1 MVFGFEGN
9 GLIAAIGISTWMS
22 WVGQSVDR
30 RMVVAS
36 APVVALP
43 KPCPE
48 RWGHDGRVTQ
58 RTTCLIAGGGPAG
71 IMLGLLLARAGIEV
85 TVAEKHG
92 DFLRD
97 FRGDTVHASTL
108 QLLGELGLEDRFRAM
123 PHVDLADY
131 RLPLPNGRTIVL
143 GDFSSLPG
151 PYHHIALAPQWD
163 LLSLLAETA
172 AEEPSFRLLM
182 NTEVLG
188 PVVDHGRVV
197 GARVRSADG
206 ESVIKAD
213 LTVACDGRNSD
224 LRSGAG
230 MVPHEYRV
238 PYDVWWFRLSR
249 TDAERESELP
259 TLLPTIKPPD
269 IMLAMSHHAYYQIA
283 YLAPKGSQA
292 RLREEGIASFRA
304 RIARLRPDLAD
315 RVDELTSMDELPILD
330 VRMNRLHR
338 WHRPGL
344 LCIGDAAH
352 AMSPSGG
359 VGVNLAIQDAVAAAR
374 CLAEPLRQRWVTD
387 HDLDQV
393 RRRRLFP
400 TVFLQTGQR
409 LLHAT
414 IYEPAMA
421 GLPGGFEAATLVLRL
436 LPWLSRPVG
445 RLIAIGPRPETAPAF
460 ARR

>member
-1 MVFGFEGN
+1 
-9 GLIAAIGISTWMS
+9 
-22 WVGQSVDR
+22 
-30 RMVVAS
+30 
-36 APVVALP
+36 
-43 KPCPE
+43 
-48 RWGHDGRVTQ
+48 VTHH
-58 RTTCLIAGGGPAG
+58 TTCLIAGGGPAG

-131 RLPLPNGRTIVL
+131 RLPLPRGGTIVL
-143 GDFSSLPG
+143 GDFSSLPE
-151 PYHHIALAPQWD
+151 PYNHISLAPQWD
-163 LLSLLAETA
+163 LLSLLAEAA
-172 AEEPSFRLLM
+172 AEEPTFRLLM

-197 GARVRSADG
+197 GATVRTADG
-206 ESVIKAD
+206 TESVITAD

-224 LRSGAG
+224 VRAAAG
-230 MVPHEYRV
+230 LVPHEYRV

-249 TDAERESELP
+249 TEAERHGELP

-269 IMLAMSHHAYYQIA
+269 IMLAMSHHDYYQIA
-283 YLAPKGSQA
+283 YLAPKGSRE
-292 RLREEGIASFRA
+292 RLREEGIVSFRR

-315 RVDELTSMDELPILD
+315 RVDELASMDDLPILD

-374 CLAEPLRQRWVTD
+374 YLAEPLRQHWITD
-387 HDLDQV
+387 HDLDLV

-400 TVFLQTGQR
+400 TVFLQSGQR
-409 LLHAT
+409 LLHTT

-421 GLPGGFEAATLVLRL
+421 GLPGGFELAILVLRL
-436 LPWLSRPVG
+436 VPWLSRPVG
-445 RLIAIGPRPETAPAF
+445 RLIAIGPRPEHAPDF

>member
-1 MVFGFEGN
+1 M
-9 GLIAAIGISTWMS
+9 T
-22 WVGQSVDR
+22 
-30 RMVVAS
+30 
-36 APVVALP
+36 
-43 KPCPE
+43 
-48 RWGHDGRVTQ
+48 HH
-58 RTTCLIAGGGPAG
+58 TTCLIAGGGPAG

-123 PHVDLADY
+123 HHVDLADY
-131 RLPLPNGRTIVL
+131 RLPLPRGGTIVL
-143 GDFSSLPG
+143 GDFSSLPE
-151 PYHHIALAPQWD
+151 PYNHISLAPQWD
-163 LLSLLAETA
+163 LLSLLAEAA
-172 AEEPSFRLLM
+172 AEEPTFRLLM

-197 GARVRSADG
+197 GATVRTADG
-206 ESVIKAD
+206 TESVITAD

-224 LRSGAG
+224 VRAAAG
-230 MVPHEYRV
+230 LVPHEYRV

-249 TDAERESELP
+249 TEAERHGELP

-269 IMLAMSHHAYYQIA
+269 IMLAMSHHDYYQIA
-283 YLAPKGSQA
+283 YLAPKGSRE
-292 RLREEGIASFRA
+292 RLREEGIVSFRR

-315 RVDELTSMDELPILD
+315 RVDELASMDDLPILD

-374 CLAEPLRQRWVTD
+374 YLAEPLRQHWITD
-387 HDLDQV
+387 HDLDLV

-400 TVFLQTGQR
+400 TVFLQSGQR
-409 LLHAT
+409 LLHTT

-421 GLPGGFEAATLVLRL
+421 GLPGGFELAILVLRL
-436 LPWLSRPVG
+436 VPWLSRPVG
-445 RLIAIGPRPETAPAF
+445 RLIAIGPRPEHAPDF

>member
-1 MVFGFEGN
+1 M
-9 GLIAAIGISTWMS
+9 T
-22 WVGQSVDR
+22 
-30 RMVVAS
+30 
-36 APVVALP
+36 
-43 KPCPE
+43 
-48 RWGHDGRVTQ
+48 HH
-58 RTTCLIAGGGPAG
+58 TTCLIAGGGPAG

-131 RLPLPNGRTIVL
+131 RLPLPRGGTIVL
-143 GDFSSLPG
+143 GDFSSLPE
-151 PYHHIALAPQWD
+151 PYNHISLAPQWD
-163 LLSLLAETA
+163 LLSLLAEAA
-172 AEEPSFRLLM
+172 AEEPTFRLLM

-197 GARVRSADG
+197 GATVRTADG
-206 ESVIKAD
+206 TESVITAD

-224 LRSGAG
+224 VRAAAG
-230 MVPHEYRV
+230 LVPHEYRV

-249 TDAERESELP
+249 TEAERHGELP

-269 IMLAMSHHAYYQIA
+269 IMLAMSHHDYYQIA
-283 YLAPKGSQA
+283 YLAPKGSRE
-292 RLREEGIASFRA
+292 RLREEGIVSFRR

-315 RVDELTSMDELPILD
+315 RVDELASMDDLPILD

-374 CLAEPLRQRWVTD
+374 YLAEPLRQHWITD
-387 HDLDQV
+387 HDLDLV

-400 TVFLQTGQR
+400 TVFLQSGQR
-409 LLHAT
+409 LLHTT

-421 GLPGGFEAATLVLRL
+421 GLPGGFELAILVLRL
-436 LPWLSRPVG
+436 VPWLSRPVG
-445 RLIAIGPRPETAPAF
+445 RLIAIGPRPEHAPDF

>member
-1 MVFGFEGN
+1 
-9 GLIAAIGISTWMS
+9 
-22 WVGQSVDR
+22 
-30 RMVVAS
+30 
-36 APVVALP
+36 
-43 KPCPE
+43 
-48 RWGHDGRVTQ
+48 VTHH
-58 RTTCLIAGGGPAG
+58 TTCLIAGGGPAG

-123 PHVDLADY
+123 HHVDLADY
-131 RLPLPNGRTIVL
+131 RLPLPRGGTIVL
-143 GDFSSLPG
+143 GDFSSLPE
-151 PYHHIALAPQWD
+151 PYNHISLAPQWD
-163 LLSLLAETA
+163 LLSLLAEAA
-172 AEEPSFRLLM
+172 AEEPTFRLLM

-197 GARVRSADG
+197 GATVRTADG
-206 ESVIKAD
+206 AESVITAD

-224 LRSGAG
+224 VRAAAG
-230 MVPHEYRV
+230 LVPHEYRV

-249 TDAERESELP
+249 TEAERHGELP

-269 IMLAMSHHAYYQIA
+269 IMLAMSHHDYYQIA
-283 YLAPKGSQA
+283 YLAPKGSRE
-292 RLREEGIASFRA
+292 RLREEGIVSFRR

-315 RVDELTSMDELPILD
+315 RVDELASMDDLPILD

-374 CLAEPLRQRWVTD
+374 YLAEPLRQHWITD
-387 HDLDQV
+387 HDLDLV

-400 TVFLQTGQR
+400 TVFLQSGQR
-409 LLHAT
+409 LLHTT

-421 GLPGGFEAATLVLRL
+421 GLPGGFELAILVLRL
-436 LPWLSRPVG
+436 VPWLSRPVG
-445 RLIAIGPRPETAPAF
+445 RLIAIGPRPEHAPDF

>member
-1 MVFGFEGN
+1 
-9 GLIAAIGISTWMS
+9 
-22 WVGQSVDR
+22 
-30 RMVVAS
+30 
-36 APVVALP
+36 
-43 KPCPE
+43 
-48 RWGHDGRVTQ
+48 VTHH
-58 RTTCLIAGGGPAG
+58 TTCLIAGGGPAG

-131 RLPLPNGRTIVL
+131 RLPLPRGGTIVL
-143 GDFSSLPG
+143 GDFSSLPE
-151 PYHHIALAPQWD
+151 PYNHISLAPQWD
-163 LLSLLAETA
+163 LLSLLAEAA
-172 AEEPSFRLLM
+172 AEEPTFRLLM

-197 GARVRSADG
+197 GATVRTADG
-206 ESVIKAD
+206 TESVITAD

-224 LRSGAG
+224 VRAAAG
-230 MVPHEYRV
+230 LVPHEYRV

-249 TDAERESELP
+249 TEAERHGELP

-269 IMLAMSHHAYYQIA
+269 IMLAMSHHDYYQIA
-283 YLAPKGSQA
+283 YLAPKGSRE
-292 RLREEGIASFRA
+292 RLREEGIISFRR

-315 RVDELTSMDELPILD
+315 RVDELASMDDLPILD

-374 CLAEPLRQRWVTD
+374 YLAEPLRQHWITD
-387 HDLDQV
+387 HDLDLV

-400 TVFLQTGQR
+400 TVFLQSGQR
-409 LLHAT
+409 LLHTT

-421 GLPGGFEAATLVLRL
+421 GLPGGFELAILVLRL
-436 LPWLSRPVG
+436 VPWLSRPVG
-445 RLIAIGPRPETAPAF
+445 RLIAIGPRPEHAPDF

>member
-1 MVFGFEGN
+1 ME
-9 GLIAAIGISTWMS
+9 
-22 WVGQSVDR
+22 
-30 RMVVAS
+30 
-36 APVVALP
+36 
-43 KPCPE
+43 E
-48 RWGHDGRVTQ
+48 
-58 RTTCLIAGGGPAG
+58 RTTCLIGGGGPAG

-108 QLLGELGLEDRFRAM
+108 QLLDELGLGDRFRAM

-131 RLPLPNGRTIVL
+131 RLPVGDHRTIVL
-143 GDFSSLPG
+143 GDFSKLPG
-151 PYHHIALAPQWD
+151 PYDHISMAPQWD
-163 LLSLLAETA
+163 LLSLLAEAA

-188 PVVDHGRVV
+188 PVVDHDRVV
-197 GARVRSADG
+197 GARLRNAAGV
-206 ESVIKAD
+206 ESVIRAD
-213 LTVACDGRNSD
+213 LTVACDGRDSD

-230 MVPHEYRV
+230 MVPREYQV

-249 TDAERESELP
+249 TEEEREKELP

-269 IMLAMSHHAYYQIA
+269 IMLAMSHQDYYQIA
-283 YLAPKGSQA
+283 YLAPKGSQP
-292 RLREEGIASFRA
+292 RLRKEGIDSFRR

-315 RVDELTSMDELPILD
+315 RLDELGSMDDLPILD
-330 VRMNRLHR
+330 VRMNRLRR

-359 VGVNLAIQDAVAAAR
+359 VGVNLAFQDAVAAAR
-374 CLAEPLRQRWVTD
+374 ILAEPLAQHWVTD
-387 HDLDQV
+387 HALDQV
-393 RRRRLFP
+393 RRRRQFP
-400 TVFLQTGQR
+400 TVFLQGGQR

-414 IYEPAMA
+414 IYEPALA
-421 GLPGGFEAATLVLRL
+421 GLPGGFEAVILLIRLV
-436 LPWLSRPVG
+436 PWLSRPAG
-445 RLIAIGPRPETAPAF
+445 RLIAIGPRPEHAPEY